1 MSVQG
6 EFYPELDERKTL
18 NIKKLSQKQIFL
30 REHITLKIDD

>member
-18 NIKKLSQKQIFL
+18 NIKKTLSKTNISERAFY
-30 REHITLKIDD
+30 KI